1 MWFLM
6 IGVSKSEEETEAR
19 VWGIHSESESVSINR
34 RATPEPLIQR
44 HDGVKE
50 PENEKMEES
59 AEAWYRYT
67 QLTAG
72 YAERRSTMLILE
84 INI

>member
-1 MWFLM
+1 M
-6 IGVSKSEEETEAR
+6 IEVFKREEETEAR
-19 VWGIHSESESVSINR
+19 VWGIHSESESVSIYR

-44 HDGVKE
+44 HDRVKE

-59 AEAWYRYT
+59 DEAWYRYT

-72 YAERRSTMLILE
+72 YAERSTMLMIE
-84 INI
+84 NK